1 MHKATIKKV
10 IDNNDI
16 VKLKNLAYEL
26 IDVLDCLEELDEDS
40 YAKHELNIY
49 EIVNGKKIS
58 EEIAID
64 WVESM
69 KPYGMKWTMEETT
82 RAMKDKNWNLD
93 PVDFFVV
100 ANMMFNDYNDII
112 LDNTDLALEMAKY
125 WLTDSDV
132 KDNKLYN
139 YYKYVV

>member
-1 MHKATIKKV
+1 MHKTTIKQV

-16 VKLKNLAYEL
+16 VKLKSLAYEL
-26 IDVLDCLEELDEDS
+26 IDVLDCLEELDEDL
-40 YAKHELNIY
+40 YAKHELNVY

-112 LDNTDLALEMAKY
+112 LDNTDLALEMAKH

>member
-1 MHKATIKKV
+1 MHKTTIKQV

-26 IDVLDCLEELDEDS
+26 IDVLDCLEELDEDL
-40 YAKHELNIY
+40 YAKHELNVY

-69 KPYGMKWTMEETT
+69 KPYGMKWTIEETT

-112 LDNTDLALEMAKY
+112 LDNTDLALEMAKH

>member
-1 MHKATIKKV
+1 MHKTTIKQV

-112 LDNTDLALEMAKY
+112 LDNTDLALEMAKH